1 MINHSVAMNFFAK
14 KKQLSSG
21 VTLTRGDTRPLD
33 VERAETGGTEP
44 SEGLL
49 ARWWT
54 RGDKEE
60 TEWVPSL
67 GRKERLIGFILCL
80 GLGVAFFVLAGL
92 MVPLIVLKARR
103 FALLFTL
110 GSICTLGSFSFLW
123 GPWAHLTH
131 ILSLQRLP
139 FTLGYTLTLLLTLYS
154 SVGLHSTPLTLLFGI
169 LQLLALL
176 WYLCSYVPGGTS
188 GLWFVTKICGKT
200 VTSAVNNS

>member
-1 MINHSVAMNFFAK
+1 MNFFS
-14 KKQLSSG
+14 KKQLASG
-21 VTLTRGDTRPLD
+21 ITLTRGDGRQAD
-33 VERAETGGTEP
+33 VETGEETERT
-44 SEGLL
+44 EGLL
-49 ARWWT
+49 ARWW
-54 RGDKEE
+54 RGRDREE
-60 TEWVPSL
+60 TDWVPSL
-67 GRKERLIGFILCL
+67 GRRERLIGFLLCL

-154 SVGLHSTPLTLLFGI
+154 AVGLHSTPLALLFGI

-188 GLWFVTKICGKT
+188 GLWFATKICGKT
-200 VTSAVNNS
+200 VTSAVNSS